1 MNTKR
6 LLVVAFVLVVVALG
20 VLSAS
25 TVMSNAKY
33 DAHSGEKWQTDVAA
47 AQSTAQ
53 SEGDLVLVY
62 FWSSN
67 CQYCEQ
73 FNSDLQNNG
82 ALQEAVDR
90 YVLVSARIDEH
101 PDLAS
106 QYGVESTPTI
116 IVVTPEGTPVDRMNP
131 VAVDSPANRL
141 EKIHEQETT

>member
-33 DAHSGEKWQTDVAA
+33 DAHSGEKWQTDLAA
-47 AQSTAQ
+47 AQSSAQ
-53 SEGDLVLVY
+53 TEDTLVLVY

-82 ALQEAVDR
+82 ALQESVDR
-90 YVLVSARIDEH
+90 YVMVSAKIDEH

-116 IVVTPEGTPVDRMNP
+116 VVVTSDGTPVEKLNP
-131 VAVDSPANRL
+131 VAVDSPAERI
-141 EKIHEQETT
+141 EEIHERETT